1 VFIAIFVAA
10 IAFIIVFHEFGHFAT
25 AKAFGMKAEK
35 FFLGFGPTLWSFR
48 RGETEYGVKALP
60 LGGFVKI
67 AGMSRFEESDPADAG
82 RLFYQQA
89 AWKRAI
95 VLIAGSVTHFIL
107 AFVLIFVSLAVFGLP
122 TGQVTT
128 EVGGVMPGGP
138 ADDAGLQPG
147 DEIVALDGQPVA
159 EWEAAR
165 SAIQQRP
172 GDSIA
177 LTVSRGGG
185 EQVITVDLARRTPD
199 GAEQGYLGVYP
210 AEAIQDYTVTES
222 FREVLVG
229 DLSILRVTADTVR
242 ALGEVF
248 SPESLSGFFGQ
259 VGSSQ
264 PRSIEDSS
272 ITSLVGAGQV
282 VNTAGSS
289 GNLLAVLLILAGL
302 NIVFGIMNML
312 PLPPLDGGHVAVL
325 VAEESVN
332 GIRRL
337 RGQRERWY
345 LDPAVITPVALAVI
359 LFFSVIF
366 VTALYVDITNP
377 ILQ

>member
-1 VFIAIFVAA
+1 MFIAIFVAA
-10 IAFIIVFHEFGHFAT
+10 IAFIIMFHEFGHFVT

-107 AFVLIFVSLAVFGLP
+107 AFVLIFVGLAVFGLP

-185 EQVITVDLARRTPD
+185 EQVITVDLARQTPD

-229 DLSILRVTADTVR
+229 DLSIFRVTADTVR

>member
-1 VFIAIFVAA
+1 MFIAIFVAA
-10 IAFIIVFHEFGHFAT
+10 IAFIIMFHEFGHFAT